1 MRNTYSAA
9 YGYTP
14 ADIDPVI
21 VLDWLLRLE
30 ELHVEE
36 LAERDQVPVTLV
48 VETCTAWGWTPPR
61 SRWTG
66 TRPDMHERLVM
77 WNHGLTWRE
86 VARESRYYGQ
96 WKTLATEVRAW
107 ALTHGH
113 PIRTSK
119 PFGARNRSHH
129 V

>member
-1 MRNTYSAA
+1 MRNPFWAA

-14 ADIDPVI
+14 KDVDPVI

-30 ELHVEE
+30 ELHVEQ
-36 LAERDQVPVTLV
+36 LAERDGVPVALV
-48 VETCTAWGWTPPR
+48 MDTCTAWGWTPPR

-66 TRPDMHERLVM
+66 KRPDMHERLVM

-86 VARESRYYGQ
+86 VARESRYYGK
-96 WKTLATEVRAW
+96 WHTLATEVRAW
-107 ALTHGH
+107 AKTTGH
-113 PIRTSK
+113 PIRTSV
-119 PFGARNRSHH
+119 PFGARNRSHR